1 MQNLDKYSLKAG
13 RILLGLYFVLP
24 GLAKFAD
31 WQTHID
37 LMQRHNIPF
46 ADPLLLIAGVA
57 NLVLGGMLLVGRH
70 LRLAAYGCAL
80 YIVIIN
86 FSLHDFWNFSG
97 LEGEHEGQNFVK
109 NRKIPFFDT
118 KTVTSRRLSICTRNT
133 LLFHSKSWG
142 G

>member
-1 MQNLDKYSLKAG
+1 MENLDAYSLRAG

-57 NLVLGGMLLVGRH
+57 NLVLGGMLLAGRH

-86 FSLHDFWNFSG
+86 FNLHDFWNFSG
-97 LEGEHEGQNFVK
+97 MEGQHETQNFVK
-109 NRKIPFFDT
+109 NLGILAGCLMLAGFMGKQDAQ
-118 KTVTSRRLSICTRNT
+118 K
-133 LLFHSKSWG
+133 G
-142 G
+142 

>member
-1 MQNLDKYSLKAG
+1 MQNLDKYSLTAG

-57 NLVLGGMLLVGRH
+57 KLVLGGMLLAGLP
-70 LRLAAYGCAL
+70 LRIAAYGCGL
-80 YIVIIN
+80 YILIIN
-86 FSLHDFWNFSG
+86 FNFHDFWNFSG
-97 LEGEHEGQNFVK
+97 MEGQHETQNFVK
-109 NRKIPFFDT
+109 NLGILAGCLMLAGFMGKQDAQ
-118 KTVTSRRLSICTRNT
+118 K
-133 LLFHSKSWG
+133 G
-142 G
+142 